1 MPATDLDLLISA
13 AREAGRIA
21 TGFSGP
27 TAQRWDKAGDAGPV
41 TEADLAVDAM
51 LRERLTGARP
61 DYGWLSEE
69 TPDTAARLTRRRTF
83 IIDPIDGTRSF
94 IEGTA
99 TWAHSLAVAEDGVI
113 TAAVVFLPLKHKLY
127 TAALGMGAHLNGQPI
142 RVSQQQSLAGATVL
156 ATKPVYDPANWR
168 DREVPH
174 LVRHHRPSLA
184 YRLSL
189 VAEGRF
195 DAMLTLRPSWEWDI
209 AAGALILS
217 EAGARTTDRTGAMLR
232 FNNPH
237 PQVNGVL
244 AAGAALHDALSD
256 RLAPWPG

>member
-1 MPATDLDLLISA
+1 LPATDLDLLITA
-13 AREAGRIA
+13 ARDAGRIA

-27 TAQRWDKAGDAGPV
+27 TARRWDKAGEAGPV

-51 LRERLTGARP
+51 LRDRLTTARP

-69 TPDTAARLTRRRTF
+69 TPDTPDRLTRRRTF

-113 TAAVVFLPLKHKLY
+113 TAAVVFLPLKDKLY
-127 TAALGMGAHLNGQPI
+127 SAALGLGAHLNGLPI
-142 RVSQQQSLAGATVL
+142 RVSDQAGLSGATVL
-156 ATKPVYDPANWR
+156 AAKPVTDPANWR
-168 DREVPH
+168 NRDVPP
-174 LVRHHRPSLA
+174 LIRHHRPSLA

-217 EAGARTTDRTGAMLR
+217 EAGALTTDRTGAALR
-232 FNNPH
+232 FNNPR

-244 AAGAALHDALSD
+244 AAGQSLHAALAQ
-256 RLAPWPG
+256 RLAPWPV